1 MESREIINI
10 GKTGAATTID
20 YRIDDRWWF
29 PHYQEMMT
37 LFLRQGGCIE
47 SITAQVI
54 SDELHLTLVGED
66 GNLLYMKIDNFFD
79 DEGGRLP
86 ITGDFVLQA
95 TKSSNP
101 RGNLVAEEAEYMNRV
116 DDTDEPSR
124 DRYFGRARI
133 SEFERHGY
141 NSGRNVTL
149 SEHRLGTGGLPAI
162 LSLGLSSL
170 SIPVTTTRQI
180 NCPVQMPGM
189 LTEIRQA
196 VGGETT
202 SELAMRAEIEHTS
215 LPLILHISTGGGGY
229 RRNAGWTQ
237 NPVSLL
243 CNYQRGMVYEVKD
256 NPLDLAGIQIL
267 CELEEGGLRRSLS
280 KISKKRPFGL
290 LELHCDVREAGN
302 ENCCLKVINL
312 VDNDGEEEYETQN
325 IRTKKVALR
334 YLNDEVTQSPT
345 AVSTNYGRIMDMFLS
360 NRRGNPSM
368 ARIIQSIKQEATE
381 ASGLEMTELIGVS
394 ESGRMIVGFEARN
407 VSVVPGHSLTAVCT
421 ISPVERDTEVDMDY
435 LSAST
440 GAKKVR
446 KSASPVEARP
456 PEEPAQEIPTEL
468 LANVWYRKWKEYAD
482 GWHTARGQPSP
493 TEITPVFMAY
503 MNSGEMDQEDIDEYN
518 RLLQE

>member
-10 GKTGAATTID
+10 GKTGAAATID

-37 LFLRQGGCIE
+37 LFLRQGGCVE

-79 DEGGRLP
+79 DERGRLP
-86 ITGDFVLQA
+86 ITGDFALQA

-101 RGNLVAEEAEYMNRV
+101 RGNLVAEEVEYMTRV
-116 DDTDEPSR
+116 DDNDEPSR

-133 SEFERHGY
+133 SEFERHSY
-141 NSGRNVTL
+141 NNGRNVTL
-149 SEHRLGTGGLPAI
+149 SENQFGEGGLPAI

-170 SIPVTTTRQI
+170 SLPITTTRHI
-180 NCPVQMPGM
+180 NCPVQMPAM
-189 LTEIRQA
+189 TTEIRQN
-196 VGGETT
+196 VGGEALC
-202 SELAMRAEIEHTS
+202 EQALRAEIETTS
-215 LPLILHISTGGGGY
+215 LPLILHISNGGGGY
-229 RRNAGWTQ
+229 RRNSGWTQ

-243 CNYQRGMVYEVKD
+243 CNYQRGIVYEVKD
-256 NPLDLAGIQIL
+256 DPLDLAGIQIL

-345 AVSTNYGRIMDMFLS
+345 AVSTNYGRIMDIFLS

-368 ARIIQSIKQEATE
+368 ARIIQEVKNRNGADIQDIKI
-381 ASGLEMTELIGVS
+381 TELIGVS
-394 ESGRMIVGFEARN
+394 ESGRMVVGFE
-407 VSVVPGHSLTAVCT
+407 VDSTIGDTGSLTAVCT

-446 KSASPVEARP
+446 KSASPVEAQP

-503 MNSGEMDQEDIDEYN
+503 MNSGEMDQEDINEYN

>member
-20 YRIDDRWWF
+20 YRIDHRWWF
-29 PHYQEMMT
+29 PHYREMMT
-37 LFLRQGGCIE
+37 LFLRQGGCVE

-54 SDELHLTLVGED
+54 SDALHLTLVGED

-101 RGNLVAEEAEYMNRV
+101 RGNLVADEDAYMNRV
-116 DDTDEPSR
+116 DVEQFSR
-124 DRYFGRARI
+124 DTFFGRARV
-133 SEFERHGY
+133 SEFERHSY
-141 NSGRNVTL
+141 HSGRNVIL
-149 SEHRLGTGGLPAI
+149 SENQFREGELPVI

-170 SIPVTTTRQI
+170 SIPVTTTRHI

-189 LTEIRQA
+189 TTEVRQT
-196 VGGETT
+196 GQTNQILCE
-202 SELAMRAEIEHTS
+202 EAMRAEIEATS
-215 LPLILHISTGGGGY
+215 LPLILHISNGGGGY
-229 RRNAGWTQ
+229 RRSTSTQ

-243 CNYQRGMVYEVKD
+243 CNYQRGIVYETKD

-267 CELEEGGLRRSLS
+267 CELEEGDLRRSLS

-325 IRTKKVALR
+325 IRKKKVALR
-334 YLNDEVTQSPT
+334 YLNDEATQSPT
-345 AVSTNYGRIMDMFLS
+345 AVSTNYGRIMDIFLS

-368 ARIIQSIKQEATE
+368 ARIIQSIKQYAIEPLD
-381 ASGLEMTELIGVS
+381 LEITELIGVS
-394 ESGRMIVGFEARN
+394 ESGRMIVGFEAIDSSRITD
-407 VSVVPGHSLTAVCT
+407 HSMTAICT

-440 GAKKVR
+440 GAKKVS
-446 KSASPVEARP
+446 KSASPVEAQP
-456 PEEPAQEIPTEL
+456 PEEPEQEIPNEL
-468 LANVWYRKWKEYAD
+468 LANVWYRKWKEYSD